1 MKSPRS
7 QYHFNFESYGVVLR
21 IESNSPETLAIAK
34 NVAAKALIGQMTM
47 LSDAVQAPYSFSIN
61 YEDGRYEICRDGESL
76 SSGSDE
82 TVFLKY
88 FDSMVRSRVTEKAKD
103 LVFVHAGAVG
113 WKGNAIL
120 IPARSGMGKTTLVS
134 ELIQL
139 GADYYSDEY
148 AVLDIEGMN
157 HPFAR
162 PLSMR
167 VTDAGEMRQIDVE
180 PADLQAT
187 VGTVRLPVGLVVLT
201 EYKPEIPL
209 TIGRLSIGSGIL
221 ETVNHTIP
229 FAVSP
234 ENSLKVLKTA
244 LSRAIILKGM
254 RGDAKQFARSVISF
268 FDYQLDSGMADRTV
282 ESFFG
287 GDNE

>member
-1 MKSPRS
+1 MEIPRS
-7 QYHFNFESYGVVLR
+7 QHHFNFESYGVVLR
-21 IESNSPETLAIAK
+21 IESNLPETLAIAK
-34 NVAAKALIGQMTM
+34 GIVTKALIGQMKI
-47 LSDAVQAPYSFSIN
+47 LSDAVQTPHKFSIN
-61 YEDGRYEICRDGESL
+61 YEDGRYEIYRDGEYL

-82 TVFLKY
+82 TVFLRY

-113 WKGNAIL
+113 WKGKAIL
-120 IPARSGMGKTTLVS
+120 IPARSGKGKTMLVS

-148 AVLDIEGMN
+148 AILDIEGMN

-162 PLSMR
+162 PLSMKIR
-167 VTDAGEMRQIDVE
+167 DGSDMRQVDVE
-180 PADLQAT
+180 PADLQAP
-187 VGTVRLPVGLVVLT
+187 VGTVPLPVGLVVLT
-201 EYKPEIPL
+201 EYKPESPL
-209 TIGRLSIGSGIL
+209 TIGKLSIGSGIL

-229 FAVSP
+229 FAASP
-234 ENSLKVLKTA
+234 RNSLKVLKTA
-244 LSRAIILKGM
+244 LSRAIILKGT

-282 ESFFG
+282 ESFFWRRQ
-287 GDNE
+287 